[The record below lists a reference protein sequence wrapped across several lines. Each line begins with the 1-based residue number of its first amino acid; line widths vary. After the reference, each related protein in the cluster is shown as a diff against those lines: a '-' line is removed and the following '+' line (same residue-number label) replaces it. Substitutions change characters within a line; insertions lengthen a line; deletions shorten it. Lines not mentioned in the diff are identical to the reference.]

1 MVMKKLQKR
10 FVDISSQ
17 NMEAN
22 IESRLLQLE
31 LDAEHAKREINE
43 LRDILISLSWTIN
56 EIDKKIEKF
65 IDGKE

>member
-1 MVMKKLQKR
+1 MKKLQKR

-56 EIDKKIEKF
+56 EIDKKIDTF
-65 IDGKE
+65 LDGKE

>member
-56 EIDKKIEKF
+56 EIDKKIDTF
-65 IDGKE
+65 LDGKE

>member
-1 MVMKKLQKR
+1 MDTSNQSM
-10 FVDISSQ
+10 DT
-17 NMEAN
+17 N

-56 EIDKKIEKF
+56 EIDKKIDTF
-65 IDGKE
+65 LDGKE

>member
-1 MVMKKLQKR
+1 
-10 FVDISSQ
+10 
-17 NMEAN
+17 MEAN

>member
-1 MVMKKLQKR
+1 MLDK
-10 FVDISSQ
+10 
-17 NMEAN
+17 
-22 IESRLLQLE
+22 IEDRLLQLE
-31 LDAEHAKREINE
+31 LDSQHSKREIEE